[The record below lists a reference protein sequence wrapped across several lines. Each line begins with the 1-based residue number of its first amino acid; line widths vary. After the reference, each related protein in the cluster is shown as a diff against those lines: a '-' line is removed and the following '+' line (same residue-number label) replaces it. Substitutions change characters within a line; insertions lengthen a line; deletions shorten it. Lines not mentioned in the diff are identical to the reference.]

1 MNAGMHVLH
10 IKQSHTDWE
19 TLVFNLMQVM
29 IIMHLQNTTFLSE
42 VFLSSRE
49 QRLHNALVQK
59 K

>member
-42 VFLSSRE
+42 VIFI
-49 QRLHNALVQK
+49 Q
-59 K
+59 